1 MLQLVHQATISDL
14 VWIRVKRAASKVAGQ
29 KHPPLLPRRW
39 SLPVA
44 KRGEKTASF
53 PSVPS
58 VPSRASSVSPD
69 SLAVGLQL
77 GVGPLHGLQQ
87 ATLLGVLDHCFVA
100 KVVLVPRLDAEGTLR
115 PHATHRLLNVHCP
128 DVLQT
133 RETNV

>member
-1 MLQLVHQATISDL
+1 MVESTCSQERGKDGFFSF
-14 VWIRVKRAASKVAGQ
+14 RAFCA
-29 KHPPLLPRRW
+29 
-39 SLPVA
+39 
-44 KRGEKTASF
+44 
-53 PSVPS
+53 
-58 VPSRASSVSPD
+58 SRARCVFPD

-87 ATLLGVLDHCFVA
+87 AALLGVLDHCFVA